1 MNACKVVEVDRKVM
15 EQGVERESENL
26 NFWKIKKKI

>member
-15 EQGVERESENL
+15 EQEVERESKNL
-26 NFWKIKKKI
+26 NFWKMEKK